1 MIKIAIMKDRKSV
14 SLKKIIIIGLCL
26 LATFSACDK
35 GFEEMNT
42 NPNAF
47 TEPVLGNLFTT
58 SILRTAGTG
67 TADRNRTNIKYFAGT
82 MQYMASLGL
91 NWSGDKNYENNQF
104 GDLFETIYNVH
115 LKELQQIIAATEGNA
130 DLINQFAIANI
141 WRVFILHRATD
152 MYGDVPYIEAGQ
164 GYINGVF
171 KPKYDKQSAIY
182 PMMLEQLEASINQLD
197 ATKSTFGNNDVLYQG
212 NIAKWKTF
220 SYSLMLRLGMRLT
233 NVVPDLAKNWVEKA
247 IAGGVMQGNEDI
259 AKVDH
264 VAGNGNTQNWD
275 SFELKR
281 ESFPESNAGKGPVKL
296 GKTLIDALIQRNDP
310 RIPFYATLWEGNILS
325 QQTAKLPTTTL
336 SSTQKGLPN
345 GFDATTIKQVIPD
358 FNNNMLA
365 TFSEPNTGTVASLN
379 APTILLSYSEIE
391 FLLAEAALRGWGPGT
406 VSEHYDNAIRANM
419 QSTSLFPVVTL
430 SNGESIIKEEA
441 IISYLTAQGIDPSA
455 SFEQQMEQ
463 IYTQFWLA
471 HFMYFDNFEAFSTW
485 RRTGYPV
492 LNAPNYPGNFTG
504 GKHLLRLRY
513 PVSEATLNKVNY
525 EEAVSSQGP
534 DLYTTAVW
542 WDK

>member
-1 MIKIAIMKDRKSV
+1 MKNKKEIFYKKALIASV
-14 SLKKIIIIGLCL
+14 CILI
-26 LATFSACDK
+26 AFSACDK
-35 GFEEMNT
+35 GFEDMNT

-58 SILRTAGTG
+58 SIIRTAGTG

-115 LKELQQIIAATEGNA
+115 LKELQQIIAATEGNV

-152 MYGDVPYIEAGQ
+152 IYGDVPYTEAGA
-164 GYINGVF
+164 GYISGAF
-171 KPKYDKQSAIY
+171 KPKYDKQSTIY
-182 PMMLEQLEASINQLD
+182 PMMLEQLETSIKQLD
-197 ATKSTFGNNDVLYQG
+197 ATKSTFGSNDVLYQG
-212 NIAKWKTF
+212 SIPKWKTF
-220 SYSLMLRLGMRLT
+220 AYSLMLRLGMRLS
-233 NVVPDLAKNWVEKA
+233 NVSPDVAKNWVEKA
-247 IAGGVMQGNEDI
+247 IAGGVMQSNEDI
-259 AKVDH
+259 AKVNH

-296 GKTLIDALIQRNDP
+296 SKPLIDALIERNDP
-310 RIPFYATLWEGNILS
+310 RLPFYATLWEGNILS
-325 QQTAKLPTTTL
+325 QQQAKLPTTTAP
-336 SSTQKGLPN
+336 SIQQGLPN

-358 FNNNMLA
+358 FSNNMLA
-365 TFSEPNTGTVASLN
+365 ALSEPNTGTVASLN
-379 APTILLSYSEIE
+379 APTIILSYSEIE

-406 VSEHYDNAIRANM
+406 AREHYNNAIRANM

-430 SNGESIIKEEA
+430 FSGESIMKEEL
-441 IISYLTAQGIDPSA
+441 IDSYLIAHALNSSA

-485 RRTGYPV
+485 RRTGYPI
-492 LNAPNYPGNFTG
+492 LNAPNFPGNFTG

-513 PVSEATLNKVNY
+513 PVSEATLNKANY
-525 EEAVSSQGP
+525 EEAVNNQGP

>member
-1 MIKIAIMKDRKSV
+1 MNHRKRIFLKHVFIA
-14 SLKKIIIIGLCL
+14 GFCT

-58 SILRTAGTG
+58 SIIRTAGTG

-115 LKELQQIIAATEGNA
+115 LKELQQIIAATEGNVE
-130 DLINQFAIANI
+130 LINQFAIANI

-152 MYGDVPYIEAGQ
+152 MYGDVPYTEAGQ

-171 KPKYDKQSAIY
+171 KPTYDKQSAIY
-182 PMMLEQLEASINQLD
+182 PMMLEQLERSISQLD

-220 SYSLMLRLGMRLT
+220 AYSLMLRLGMRLS
-233 NVVPDLAKNWVEKA
+233 NVEPDLAKNWVEKA
-247 IAGGVMQGNEDI
+247 IGGGVMQSNEDI
-259 AKVDH
+259 AKVNH

-296 GKTLIDALIQRNDP
+296 SRTLIDALIERNDP

-325 QQTAKLPTTTL
+325 QQTAKLPSTTDPSL
-336 SSTQKGLPN
+336 QKGLPN

-358 FNNNMLA
+358 FNNNMLT
-365 TFSEPNTGTVASLN
+365 TFSEPNTATVASLN

-391 FLLAEAALRGWGPGT
+391 FLLAEAALRGWAPGT
-406 VSEHYDNAIRANM
+406 ASEHYENAIRANM
-419 QSTSLFPVVTL
+419 QSTSLFPIVTL
-430 SNGESIIKEEA
+430 SNGESIIKDEVIA
-441 IISYLTAQGIDPSA
+441 SYLAEHPLDASG

-471 HFMYFDNFEAFSTW
+471 HFMYFDHFEAFSTW

-513 PVSEATLNKVNY
+513 PVSEATLNKINY
-525 EEAVSSQGP
+525 EEAVSNQGP

>member
-1 MIKIAIMKDRKSV
+1 MSTMDMMIYQKMFH
-14 SLKKIIIIGLCL
+14 LKRLFIVGLCSL
-26 LATFSACDK
+26 TTLTACDK

-58 SILRTAGTG
+58 SIIRTAGTG

-115 LKELQQIIAATEGNA
+115 LKELQEIIVATEGNA
-130 DLINQFAIANI
+130 DLINQFAIAHI

-152 MYGDVPYIEAGQ
+152 IYGDVPYTEAGK
-164 GYINGVF
+164 GYSDGLF
-171 KPKYDKQSAIY
+171 KPTYDAQSAIY
-182 PMMLEQLEASINQLD
+182 PMMLEELELAISQLD
-197 ATKSTFGNNDVLYQG
+197 GAKTSFGSNDVLYQG
-212 NIAKWKTF
+212 NVAKWKTF
-220 SYSLMLRLGMRLT
+220 AYSLMLRLGMRLS
-233 NVVPDLAKNWVEKA
+233 NVDSDLAQHWVEKA
-247 IAGGVMQGNEDI
+247 IAGGVMQSNEDL

-264 VAGNGNTQNWD
+264 VAGNDNTQNWD

-296 GKTLIDALIQRNDP
+296 SNTLINALMDRDDP
-310 RIPFYATLWEGNILS
+310 RLPFYATLWEGNILS
-325 QQTAKLPTTTL
+325 QQLAKLPSTTV
-336 SSTQKGLPN
+336 SSMQKGLPN
-345 GFDATTIKQVIPD
+345 GFDATTIKQIIPD
-358 FNNNMLA
+358 FNNDMLT

-379 APTILLSYSEIE
+379 APTILLSYSEVE
-391 FLLAEAALRGWGPGT
+391 FLLAEAALRGWGPGS
-406 VSEHYDNAIRANM
+406 VREHYENAIRANM

-430 SNGESIIKEEA
+430 SNGESTINEA
-441 IISYLTAQGIDPSA
+441 LISTYLQAQAIDTGA

-492 LNAPNYPGNFTG
+492 LEAPNYPGNFTG
-504 GKHLLRLRY
+504 GKHLIRLRY
-513 PVSEATLNKVNY
+513 PVSEATLNKINY
-525 EEAVSSQGP
+525 EEALRNQGP

>member
-1 MIKIAIMKDRKSV
+1 MNIMKN
-14 SLKKIIIIGLCL
+14 KKGIFYKKALIASACIWI
-26 LATFSACDK
+26 AFSACDK
-35 GFEEMNT
+35 GFEDMNT

-58 SILRTAGTG
+58 SIIRTAGTG

-115 LKELQQIIAATEGNA
+115 LKELQQIIAATEGNV
-130 DLINQFAIANI
+130 DLINQFATANI

-152 MYGDVPYIEAGQ
+152 IYGDVPYTEAGA
-164 GYINGVF
+164 GYISGTF
-171 KPKYDKQSAIY
+171 KPKYDKQSTIY
-182 PMMLEQLEASINQLD
+182 PMMLEQLETSIRQLD
-197 ATKSTFGNNDVLYQG
+197 ATKSTFGSNDVLYQG
-212 NIAKWKTF
+212 NIPKWKTF
-220 SYSLMLRLGMRLT
+220 AYSLMLRLGMRLS
-233 NVVPDLAKNWVEKA
+233 NVSPDLAKNWVEKA
-247 IAGGVMQGNEDI
+247 IAGGVMQSNEDI
-259 AKVDH
+259 AKVNH

-296 GKTLIDALIQRNDP
+296 SKTLIDALIERNDP
-310 RIPFYATLWEGNILS
+310 RLPFYATLWEGNILS
-325 QQTAKLPTTTL
+325 QQQAKLPTTTAP
-336 SSTQKGLPN
+336 SSQQGLPN
-345 GFDATTIKQVIPD
+345 GFDATTIKQVIPN
-358 FNNNMLA
+358 FSNNMLA
-365 TFSEPNTGTVASLN
+365 ALSEPNTGTVASLN
-379 APTILLSYSEIE
+379 APTIILSYSEVE

-406 VSEHYDNAIRANM
+406 PSEHYNNAIRANM

-430 SNGESIIKEEA
+430 SSGESIMKEEHIA
-441 IISYLTAQGIDPSA
+441 SYLIAHALNSSA

-485 RRTGYPV
+485 RRTGYPI
-492 LNAPNYPGNFTG
+492 LNAPNFPGNFTG

-513 PVSEATLNKVNY
+513 PVSEATLNKANY
-525 EEAVSSQGP
+525 EEAVNNQGP

>member
-1 MIKIAIMKDRKSV
+1 MNIMKN
-14 SLKKIIIIGLCL
+14 KKEIFYKKALIASACMLI
-26 LATFSACDK
+26 AFSACDK

-58 SILRTAGTG
+58 SIIRTAGTG

-115 LKELQQIIAATEGNA
+115 LKELQQIIAATEGNT
-130 DLINQFAIANI
+130 DLINQFAIASI

-152 MYGDVPYIEAGQ
+152 IYGDVPYTEAGA
-164 GYINGVF
+164 GYISGTF
-171 KPKYDKQSAIY
+171 KPKYDKQSTIY
-182 PMMLEQLEASINQLD
+182 PMMLEQLETSIKQLD
-197 ATKSTFGNNDVLYQG
+197 ATKSTFGSNDVLYQG
-212 NIAKWKTF
+212 SIPKWKTF
-220 SYSLMLRLGMRLT
+220 AYSLMLRLGMRLS
-233 NVVPDLAKNWVEKA
+233 NVSPDLAKNWVEKA
-247 IAGGVMQGNEDI
+247 IAGGVMQSNEDI
-259 AKVDH
+259 AKVNH

-296 GKTLIDALIQRNDP
+296 SKTLIDALIERNDP
-310 RIPFYATLWEGNILS
+310 RLPFYATLWEGNILS
-325 QQTAKLPTTTL
+325 QQQAKLPTTTAP
-336 SSTQKGLPN
+336 SIQQGLPN
-345 GFDATTIKQVIPD
+345 GFDATTIKQAIPN
-358 FNNNMLA
+358 FSNNMLA
-365 TFSEPNTGTVASLN
+365 ALSEPNTGTVASLN
-379 APTILLSYSEIE
+379 APTIILSYSEVE

-406 VSEHYDNAIRANM
+406 SSEHYNNAIRANM

-430 SNGESIIKEEA
+430 FSGESIMKEELIA
-441 IISYLTAQGIDPSA
+441 SYLTAHALNSNAP
-455 SFEQQMEQ
+455 FEQQMEQ

-485 RRTGYPV
+485 RRTGYPI
-492 LNAPNYPGNFTG
+492 LNAPNFPGNFTG

-513 PVSEATLNKVNY
+513 PVSEATLNKANY
-525 EEAVSSQGP
+525 EEAVSNQGP
-534 DLYTTAVW
+534 DLYTTTVW